1 MMSLGGA
8 AAPGAAAAATNATAG
23 EQKIKTVMD
32 AKEIMLDYGEQQ
44 QQQQQQEMMAATA
57 FTARGSI
64 CGSSILKWRSTAQ
77 KG

>member
-32 AKEIMLDYGEQQ
+32 AKESMLDYGEQ